1 MFKNPSRNTIITVF
15 MIGAFAVGM
24 TEYVVTGLLTQFAAD
39 LDVAV
44 STTGLLLSV
53 YALSVALFGPVIR
66 LLTLKF
72 PSKLLLLI
80 LISIFIISNII
91 AATAPNFEVLL
102 LSRLLSASMHAPFF
116 GVMMSLAMAIS
127 PPHKKTGAIALVNGG
142 LVIAVMLGVPFGS
155 YIGSVL
161 DWRVVFWMI
170 VALGIINLLGLI
182 LVTPNFKIADV
193 PKITAELSALKD
205 KNVIMLI
212 ITIVF
217 GYSGVFTAYTFLE
230 PMLREIA
237 NMGDLGV
244 TFSMLMFGTFAVIGN
259 FSSGRVQP
267 GKLTGAVTL
276 VILFVAIVLLGFT
289 FMLKIPYLA
298 YLAAGLFGL
307 GTFGISP
314 MLNAKIIFAAITAPA
329 LAGTLAASVFNLAN
343 AIGASLGS
351 VLLSNNFSYTEITF
365 IAGGMLIFGAL
376 CMVATHFIEDKD
388 RFTA

>member
-72 PSKLLLLI
+72 SPKLLLLI

-170 VALGIINLLGLI
+170 VTLGVINLLGLI

-267 GKLTGAVTL
+267 GKLTRAVTL

-289 FMLKIPYLA
+289 FMLKVPYLA

>member
-1 MFKNPSRNTIITVF
+1 
-15 MIGAFAVGM
+15 
-24 TEYVVTGLLTQFAAD
+24 
-39 LDVAV
+39 
-44 STTGLLLSV
+44 
-53 YALSVALFGPVIR
+53 
-66 LLTLKF
+66 
-72 PSKLLLLI
+72 
-80 LISIFIISNII
+80 
-91 AATAPNFEVLL
+91 
-102 LSRLLSASMHAPFF
+102 
-116 GVMMSLAMAIS
+116 
-127 PPHKKTGAIALVNGG
+127 
-142 LVIAVMLGVPFGS
+142 
-155 YIGSVL
+155 
-161 DWRVVFWMI
+161 
-170 VALGIINLLGLI
+170 
-182 LVTPNFKIADV
+182 TPNFKIADV

-307 GTFGISP
+307 GLFGISP
-314 MLNAKIIFAAITAPA
+314 MFNARIIFVAIRA
-329 LAGTLAASVFNLAN
+329 LSLACSLASS
-343 AIGASLGS
+343 G
-351 VLLSNNFSYTEITF
+351 LS
-365 IAGGMLIFGAL
+365 
-376 CMVATHFIEDKD
+376 
-388 RFTA
+388 

>member
-1 MFKNPSRNTIITVF
+1 
-15 MIGAFAVGM
+15 
-24 TEYVVTGLLTQFAAD
+24 
-39 LDVAV
+39 
-44 STTGLLLSV
+44 
-53 YALSVALFGPVIR
+53 
-66 LLTLKF
+66 
-72 PSKLLLLI
+72 
-80 LISIFIISNII
+80 
-91 AATAPNFEVLL
+91 
-102 LSRLLSASMHAPFF
+102 
-116 GVMMSLAMAIS
+116 
-127 PPHKKTGAIALVNGG
+127 
-142 LVIAVMLGVPFGS
+142 VPFGS

-170 VALGIINLLGLI
+170 VALGVINLLGLI

-230 PMLREIA
+230 PMLCEIA

-289 FMLKIPYLA
+289 FMLKVPRSEEHTSELQSRFD
-298 YLAAGLFGL
+298 L
-307 GTFGISP
+307 
-314 MLNAKIIFAAITAPA
+314 
-329 LAGTLAASVFNLAN
+329 VCR
-343 AIGASLGS
+343 
-351 VLLSNNFSYTEITF
+351 LLLEKKNQ
-365 IAGGMLIFGAL
+365 
-376 CMVATHFIEDKD
+376 
-388 RFTA
+388 